1 MGHPSANQLFPE
13 MLNFFLKIT
22 INTSICTLGKSTN
35 DINVVIKDQYKPLS
49 ILALIGRQTYKH
61 RPTSPYI

>member
-1 MGHPSANQLFPE
+1 

-22 INTSICTLGKSTN
+22 INTSICTLDKSTN

-49 ILALIGRQTYKH
+49 ILALIGRQTYEH
-61 RPTSPYI
+61 RPASPCI